1 MRSENRM
8 VVLGAG
14 RLPLLMGVAAVM
26 AACAITA
33 CSDDDDTSTATP
45 DAGLNEQDANV
56 PPGGDDDDDDDI
68 DDVDSGKRD
77 AGNADAGDEDAGPLG
92 PDACRVTIDP
102 KTAGFIELCTPSQG
116 GTVKHVRLQGVQT
129 SVMHTSAQVLFGS
142 ATQPTNPQAALEED
156 QFRVLLYAGSGFAPP
171 PMITAGIGAKGITV
185 DGNAQYIVSAPADV
199 CFDLHD
205 GAAGTGPAFALWV
218 SGQKGANCGDPT
230 TLTVASAF
238 KLRAT
243 WGAASGAIDKAA
255 KVYYRQAEGL
265 ATGPRVTLSSTAALT
280 ADAIL
285 GATECTTTWATNT
298 DWQKLCTPAAGGL
311 GHVRVE
317 DVKTTG
323 TNSYWYTILG
333 QDPNPTGS
341 PMAGD
346 GKLIVTA
353 GQSASSASWTYFR
366 FNASGSTTQFTYAT
380 DTSTPLYVNATTTVC
395 YDLGTTG
402 TTGADQRI
410 VFWATG
416 AKGADCKDRATL
428 TATSALYDSTTDAST
443 GTIWTGLLNQTNKE
457 NFIKVN
463 NANVTLTKVVVSGE
477 PAAL

>member
-102 KTAGFIELCTPSQG
+102 KANAPVELCKPAQG

-129 SVMHTSAQVLFGS
+129 PVDHAYAMVAFGFDTPPTDARSALQADQV
-142 ATQPTNPQAALEED
+142 
-156 QFRVLLYAGSGFAPP
+156 RVLLYAGMPVFLPP
-171 PMITAGIGAKGITV
+171 QIGVGYGAKEVTP
-185 DGNAQYIVSAPADV
+185 DANAEYIKAGPADI

-205 GAAGTGPAFALWV
+205 GSATEGPQFALWV
-218 SGQKGANCGDPT
+218 TGKKGANCADRT
-230 TLTVASAF
+230 TLTVATAINV
-238 KLRAT
+238 RAT
-243 WGAASGAIDKAA
+243 WSGAKGAIDKAA
-255 KVYYRQAEGL
+255 KIYYRQTDGVTTAP
-265 ATGPRVTLSSTAALT
+265 TVTLSSTAALT